1 MQRLRLVS
9 LSVAMLCAVAGTAAA
24 QSASRLDVAIQASVL
39 RLDGSTATAAGIGG
53 RFSFDLTR
61 RIALDAEATFFPN
74 DDFDA
79 RLVAPTTVGEQG
91 LVYHRRR
98 VDLFGGVKVAL
109 LQGSRVAV
117 FGKVRPGLTRLSDRG
132 VECIGDVCA
141 LILIALPQYRNEFAL
156 DAGGIVEVYP
166 TGRTILRVDIG
177 DTIIRHRSAAP
188 PCNNCS
194 THNVGTRFGVG
205 FRF

>member
-1 MQRLRLVS
+1 MQRVRLVS
-9 LSVAMLCAVAGTAAA
+9 LCAAAVCAMAGTAAA
-24 QSASRLDVAIQASVL
+24 QSASRVDVAVQASVL
-39 RLDGSTATAAGIGG
+39 RLDGSGATSAGIGG
-53 RFSFDLTR
+53 RLSFDLSR
-61 RIALDAEATFFPN
+61 RVSLDAEATFFPN
-74 DDFDA
+74 DDFEA
-79 RLVAPTTVGEQG
+79 LLVAPTTTGEQG

-109 LQGSRVAV
+109 LQGPRLAI
-117 FGKVRPGLTRLSDRG
+117 FGKIRPGLTRLSNRG

-141 LILIALPQYRNEFAL
+141 LVLIALPEYRNEFAL
-156 DAGGIVEVYP
+156 DAGGIVEIYP

-177 DTIIRHRSAAP
+177 DTMIRHRSAAP

-205 FRF
+205 LRF